1 MLPYQLSARQ
11 PRRFLRCLRH
21 IPGTL
26 GGIGISQEHPHGF
39 VVEGGERVVCFEGRR
54 QCAHVNGVWRVA
66 PSWQCAPLCTVES
79 VGLYPFS
86 GSLAAYRFCYY
97 GRRCRWAHRRLSFI
111 SLAML
116 LVLQGREIV

>member
-1 MLPYQLSARQ
+1 MLPYRLSARQ

-26 GGIGISQEHPHGF
+26 RGIGISQEHPHGF

-54 QCAHVNGVWRVA
+54 QCVHVNGVWRVA
-66 PSWQCAPLCTVES
+66 PSWQRAPRCTAGS
-79 VGLYPFS
+79 VGLCPFS
-86 GSLAAYRFCYY
+86 GSLAAHCFCYY
-97 GRRCRWAHRRLSFI
+97 GRRRRWAHRRLRFI
-111 SLAML
+111 GLAMS